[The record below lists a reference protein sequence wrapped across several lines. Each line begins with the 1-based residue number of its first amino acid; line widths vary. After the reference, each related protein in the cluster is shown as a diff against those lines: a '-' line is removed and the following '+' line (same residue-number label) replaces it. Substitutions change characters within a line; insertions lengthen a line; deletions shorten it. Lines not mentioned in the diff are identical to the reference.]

1 MERKIDLTVGG
12 YIFHNSK
19 LLLIHHQ
26 KLNLWLPVGGHI
38 DANETPDNALRREIK
53 EEVNLDIE
61 IIGKS
66 SVPLGGNAKENCAL
80 PFHTNLHS
88 VGDHD
93 HYGLFYLCTAKNPEI
108 LQMNKEVKNFRW
120 FSADD
125 VTQNDIPEDVRQ
137 IALEAFRLYKQQKG

>member
-1 MERKIDLTVGG
+1 MTRKIDLTVGG

-53 EEVNLDIE
+53 EEVNLDIDL
-61 IIGKS
+61 IGKS
-66 SVPLGGNAKENCAL
+66 SVPVVGNAKENCAL

-93 HYGLFYLCTAKNPEI
+93 HYGLFYLCQAQNPE
-108 LQMNKEVKNFRW
+108 LLLLNKEVKNARW
-120 FSADD
+120 FSVEDLEH
-125 VTQNDIPEDVRQ
+125 NDIPGDVRQ
-137 IALEAFRLYKQQKG
+137 IALAAFRLYHKNQ